1 MGLRHSR
8 RSSKLALVLAGGG
21 LTGAV
26 YEIGALRAIDDLLV
40 DRTVNDFDIYVGTS
54 AGAIVASFLAN
65 GLTADEMYQVI
76 DGTHPTIRPIAR
88 EHIFN
93 FNQGEFFRR
102 MAGIPKHLALAWY
115 TYFRHLNEVTL
126 VDILWSLS
134 DALPSGLYDGMAL
147 ERYMRSVLTMPGRS
161 NCFSDL
167 GNRLHVI
174 ATDLNTGERAVFG
187 GHQCDDVPISLAV
200 AASSAVPMLYK
211 PVCIRDHEYID
222 GGMRGTASIDLAIEQ
237 GATLVVCVNPLVPHN
252 NTGEA
257 GAERAESLS
266 ARGVPAIASQ
276 VTRITSHAGLRYQIK
291 QLRRQHPEV
300 DIILVEPQ
308 PTDQRMF
315 YGNIM
320 HYQARL
326 EVARHG
332 FESVTLDLAED
343 YPAYKETLARH
354 GVPITRR
361 LVIEELA
368 EIHNSGSDPAVIRR
382 VLEARTQPC
391 ARHRRNSPFCQLQQT
406 LAQLE
411 LELDALEMA

>member
-1 MGLRHSR
+1 M
-8 RSSKLALVLAGGG
+8 
-21 LTGAV
+21 
-26 YEIGALRAIDDLLV
+26 
-40 DRTVNDFDIYVGTS
+40 VG
-54 AGAIVASFLAN
+54 V
-65 GLTADEMYQVI
+65 
-76 DGTHPTIRPIAR
+76 
-88 EHIFN
+88 
-93 FNQGEFFRR
+93 
-102 MAGIPKHLALAWY
+102 PKHLALAWF

-126 VDILWSLS
+126 VDLLWSLT

-167 GNRLHVI
+167 EKRLHVI

-187 GHQCDDVPISLAV
+187 SQHCDDVPISLAV

-211 PVCIRDHEYID
+211 PVCILDREYID

-237 GATLVVCVNPLVPHN
+237 GATLVVCINPLVPYRRPEN
-252 NTGEA
+252 ADVSRG
-257 GAERAESLS
+257 ESLS

-276 VTRITSHAGLRYQIK
+276 VTRISSHAGLRYQIK

-300 DIILVEPQ
+300 DIILIEPQ

-315 YGNIM
+315 VGNIM

-326 EVARHG
+326 AVARHG
-332 FESVTLDLAED
+332 FESVTLDLAQD
-343 YPAYKETLARH
+343 YASYKETLARH

-368 EIHNSGSDPAVIRR
+368 EIHDSGFDPGVIRR
-382 VLEARTQPC
+382 VLEARTHPC
-391 ARHRRNSPFCQLQQT
+391 ARHKRNTPYCQLQQA
-406 LAQLE
+406 LARLE
-411 LELDALEMA
+411 LELDAVDANTLSVS

>member
-1 MGLRHSR
+1 
-8 RSSKLALVLAGGG
+8 
-21 LTGAV
+21 
-26 YEIGALRAIDDLLV
+26 
-40 DRTVNDFDIYVGTS
+40 
-54 AGAIVASFLAN
+54 
-65 GLTADEMYQVI
+65 
-76 DGTHPTIRPIAR
+76 
-88 EHIFN
+88 
-93 FNQGEFFRR
+93 
-102 MAGIPKHLALAWY
+102 
-115 TYFRHLNEVTL
+115 
-126 VDILWSLS
+126 
-134 DALPSGLYDGMAL
+134 LPSGLYDGMAL

-174 ATDLNTGERAVFG
+174 ATDLNTGERAVFSG
-187 GHQCDDVPISLAV
+187 RQCDDIPISLAV

-237 GATLVVCVNPLVPHN
+237 GATLVVCINPLVPYSSSMDADA
-252 NTGEA
+252 T
-257 GAERAESLS
+257 RTVSLS

-300 DIILVEPQ
+300 DIILIEPQ

-326 EVARHG
+326 EV
-332 FESVTLDLAED
+332 
-343 YPAYKETLARH
+343 ARH

-382 VLEARTQPC
+382 VLEARTHPC
-391 ARHRRNSPFCQLQQT
+391 ARHRRNTPFCQLQQT

-411 LELDALEMA
+411 LELDAAEMA

>member
-1 MGLRHSR
+1 
-8 RSSKLALVLAGGG
+8 
-21 LTGAV
+21 
-26 YEIGALRAIDDLLV
+26 
-40 DRTVNDFDIYVGTS
+40 
-54 AGAIVASFLAN
+54 
-65 GLTADEMYQVI
+65 
-76 DGTHPTIRPIAR
+76 
-88 EHIFN
+88 
-93 FNQGEFFRR
+93 
-102 MAGIPKHLALAWY
+102 
-115 TYFRHLNEVTL
+115 
-126 VDILWSLS
+126 
-134 DALPSGLYDGMAL
+134 
-147 ERYMRSVLTMPGRS
+147 MRSVLTMPGRT
-161 NCFSDL
+161 NRFSDL
-167 GNRLHVI
+167 GKRLHVI

-187 GHQCDDVPISLAV
+187 GQQCDDVPISLAV

-252 NTGEA
+252 STGELDV
-257 GAERAESLS
+257 GNLS

-300 DIILVEPQ
+300 DIILIEPQ
-308 PTDQRMF
+308 PTDRRMF

-343 YPAYKETLARH
+343 YPSYKETLARH

-368 EIHNSGSDPAVIRR
+368 EIRDSGFDPAVIRR
-382 VLEARTQPC
+382 VLEARTHAC
-391 ARHRRNSPFCQLQQT
+391 ARNRRNSPFCQLQQT
-406 LAQLE
+406 LALLE
-411 LELDALEMA
+411 LELDAAEVA

>member
-1 MGLRHSR
+1 M
-8 RSSKLALVLAGGG
+8 
-21 LTGAV
+21 
-26 YEIGALRAIDDLLV
+26 
-40 DRTVNDFDIYVGTS
+40 
-54 AGAIVASFLAN
+54 ASFLAN
-65 GLTADEMYQVI
+65 GLSADEMYQVI

-93 FNQGEFFRR
+93 FNQGEFLRR
-102 MAGIPKHLALAWY
+102 MVGIPKHLALAWY
-115 TYFRHLNEVTL
+115 TSLRHLNEVTL

-211 PVCIRDHEYID
+211 PVCIGDHEYID

-237 GATLVVCVNPLVPHN
+237 GATLVVCVNPLVPYSS
-252 NTGEA
+252 TMDSEA
-257 GAERAESLS
+257 ARAESLS

-300 DIILVEPQ
+300 DIILIEPQ

-332 FESVTLDLAED
+332 FESVTAGSGRGLSLLQRDAGS
-343 YPAYKETLARH
+343 P
-354 GVPITRR
+354 RR
-361 LVIEELA
+361 A
-368 EIHNSGSDPAVIRR
+368 DHATSGDRGIGGNPQLGLRSGGDPAGAGGAHPSMRPTSAQHA
-382 VLEARTQPC
+382 VLPAPTDARAIGAGTGRSGDGLTRLAPL
-391 ARHRRNSPFCQLQQT
+391 AGAWRQLST
-406 LAQLE
+406 IS
-411 LELDALEMA
+411 DA